1 MRSTGLILFALLTA
15 SNALA
20 NEHWGRACRNDLFTV
35 DVPVAKALGFPWLAL
50 PPTQEMAISADP
62 SWFDPPCEART
73 IVEDVYSDLAPLQ
86 ERHYRVH
93 FECEDRPGALAV
105 RADAVCHV
113 INALDQQLQ
122 SLIGPNAA
130 DIYIARECNG
140 TAQTGNQSAPGTA
153 WQFEAIN
160 APNNPYVIHSINTP
174 ARFNAGQTAQVAVID
189 TRSVITN
196 HRTIDHAPSTT
207 AFPMPVADSEH
218 ASMVIGAIR
227 DLAPM
232 QMVDRYV
239 GLRAPKGGPTSD
251 VAFALK
257 QVILNQIEYPDPLIV
272 NLSLGWPAE
281 MAVRTYYSPDPEH
294 ISPPDLTRTAGP
306 PHALNCVESPVGES
320 VRAGLQY
327 LAVRP
332 GGDTVSIAAAG
343 NRLLTPAAPD
353 WVVDSAEWDAIGG
366 RFAPAAWADPALK
379 LISVGA
385 SRAGGVA
392 GHGYRDNKLPDL
404 FAPGRHVPVS
414 DPNNPGQR
422 ISISGTSI
430 AAAYASGAAAYIADQ
445 PPGLLPTTLYNSLL
459 STSRCGVAT
468 PSGPMSALEVP
479 GPSFLRLASEPPA
492 ICQNAIATMPV
503 PMVCPAGGCPY
514 RQQTLSAYA
523 PSPPATDGF
532 AQGVAFPQPGG
543 SPCGDF
549 DCFARINK
557 ATHQLEAWFRFRR
570 IGRPLFT
577 RPPALERAA
586 VLVVKRLPSGKTA
599 ILERYEMLSTNF
611 PIRYGSHKLG
621 AVPLNKLPTNPDK
634 KSEVHLEMEW
644 RGKHGAWTDRTPLPT
659 HWD

>member
-1 MRSTGLILFALLTA
+1 MRSTGLILFALLIA

-20 NEHWGRACRNDLFTV
+20 VEPWGRACRNDLFTV
-35 DVPVAKALGFPWLAL
+35 DVPVAKALSFPWLAL
-50 PPTQEMAISADP
+50 PPAQDMAISADP
-62 SWFDPPCEART
+62 GWFDPPCAYPHT
-73 IVEDVYSDLAPLQ
+73 IVEDIYSDLAPLQ
-86 ERHYRVH
+86 QRHYRVH
-93 FECEDRPGALAV
+93 FECDDRPGALAV

-113 INALDQQLQ
+113 IGALDQQLQ
-122 SLIGPNAA
+122 GLIAYDAA

-160 APNNPYVIHSINTP
+160 TP
-174 ARFNAGQTAQVAVID
+174 ALFTAGQTAQVAVID

-196 HRTIDHAPSTT
+196 HRTVDHAPSTT

-227 DLAPM
+227 DLAPT

-239 GLRAPKGGPTSD
+239 GLRDPKGGPTSD

-257 QVILNQIEYPDPLIV
+257 QVILNQIEYPTPLIV

-281 MAVRTYYSPDPEH
+281 MAVRTYYSPDSEH
-294 ISPPDLTRTAGP
+294 ISPPDLTRTDGR

-320 VRAGLQY
+320 VRAGLQF
-327 LAVRP
+327 LADRP

-343 NRLLTPAAPD
+343 NRLLTPVAPD

-392 GHGYRDNKLPDL
+392 GHGYSDNKLPDL
-404 FAPGRHVPVS
+404 FAPGRHVPVP

-445 PPGLLPTTLYNSLL
+445 PPGLLPTTLYDSLL

-514 RQQTLSAYA
+514 RQTTLSAYA
-523 PSPPATDGF
+523 PSPLEADGF
-532 AQGVAFPQPGG
+532 AQGVAFPQP
-543 SPCGDF
+543 SPRPCSDF
-549 DCFARINK
+549 DCFSRIDK
-557 ATHQLEAWFRFRR
+557 TTKQLEAWFKFKQ
-570 IGRPLFT
+570 IGITTFT
-577 RPPALERAA
+577 RPPALDRAF
-586 VLVVKRLPSGKTA
+586 LLLVKRLPSGKA
-599 ILERYEMLSTNF
+599 VVLERHEMHTATFS
-611 PIRYGSHKLG
+611 PIPYTEQKLG
-621 AVPLNKLPTNPDK
+621 GVSLNTLTTELTK
-634 KSEVHLEMEW
+634 KSEVHLETQW
-644 RGKHGAWTDRTPLPT
+644 RGKHGAWTDRSPLPT